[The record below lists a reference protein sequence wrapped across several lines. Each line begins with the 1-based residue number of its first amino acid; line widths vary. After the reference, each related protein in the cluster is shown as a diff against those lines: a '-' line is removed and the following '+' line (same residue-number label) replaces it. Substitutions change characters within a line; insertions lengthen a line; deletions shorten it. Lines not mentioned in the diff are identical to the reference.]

1 MRVLRTLTDF
11 RPRDV
16 PLRVALRNTLAVV
29 APLAIGI
36 ATGQQAAGLAVGTG
50 ALNTMFS
57 DQPGPYRLRMAR
69 MLAAAF
75 GAGLAALVGILVG
88 TSTPW
93 MLLAVPVHSFIA
105 RILWE

>member
-75 GAGLAALVGILVG
+75 GAGDCHLVRRQFEESCGPLGLAEWAWRYWAL
-88 TSTPW
+88 
-93 MLLAVPVHSFIA
+93 AC
-105 RILWE
+105 